1 MSVLK
6 ISKTCVFYIR
16 TSDEYLT
23 SYEKRSVLTDPYP
36 NLVKYA
42 HDVLK
47 KNKKVLDI
55 INTNKTCFIKIN
67 VKSSPQEIS

>member
-36 NLVKYA
+36 NLVKYSPA
-42 HDVLK
+42 VLK
-47 KNKKVLDI
+47 KKK
-55 INTNKTCFIKIN
+55 KF
-67 VKSSPQEIS
+67 